1 MLSTRAAPSKAV
13 SLSRTAVRGLATVQ
27 DGTPKRTY
35 GGLKDQDRIFQNLY
49 GRYPADLASA
59 KKMGDWHK
67 TKEIILKGHDWI
79 INEVKAS
86 GLRGRGGAG
95 FPSGLKWSFMN
106 FKDWD
111 KDTKPRYLVVN
122 ADEGEPGTCKDREIM
137 RKDPHKLVEGCLV
150 AGRAMNATAAYIYIR
165 GEFVYEAQVL
175 QNAINEAYK
184 EGLIGK
190 NACGSGY
197 DFDVFIHRGGGA
209 YVCGEETSLIESLE
223 GKPGKPRLKPRSPLP
238 SVSSAALLRSPTSRR
253 WPWRST
259 ICRRG
264 GSWFAGFGRE
274 RNQGTKLYC
283 ISGHV
288 NNPCTVEEEM
298 SIPLR
303 ELIDKHCGGVRGGWD
318 NLQAIIPGGS
328 STPILPKS
336 VCDDQLM
343 DFDALKD
350 SQSGLG
356 TAAVIVMDKSAD
368 VVRAI
373 ARLSHFYRHESCGQ
387 CTPCR
392 EGSKWTEQIMSRFEK
407 GQGREREIDML
418 QELTKQV
425 EGHTICALGEAFAW
439 PIQGLIRHFRPEL
452 EARMQNFAKENGEAL
467 AGGWARDTRA
477 QGKLTSP
484 GM

>member
-1 MLSTRAAPSKAV
+1 MDTGADTAPE
-13 SLSRTAVRGLATVQ
+13 Q
-27 DGTPKRTY
+27 
-35 GGLKDQDRIFQNLY
+35 
-49 GRYPADLASA
+49 
-59 KKMGDWHK
+59 
-67 TKEIILKGHDWI
+67 
-79 INEVKAS
+79 
-86 GLRGRGGAG
+86 
-95 FPSGLKWSFMN
+95 SFMN
-106 FKDWD
+106 PKGWEND
-111 KDTKPRYLVVN
+111 KKPRYLVVN

-137 RKDPHKLVEGCLV
+137 RKDPHKLVEGCLI

-165 GEFVYEAQVL
+165 GEFAYEAAIL
-175 QNAINEAYK
+175 QEAINEAYAD
-184 EGLIGK
+184 GLIGK

-197 DFDVFIHRGGGA
+197 DFDVYVHRGAGA

-223 GKPGKPRLKPRSPLP
+223 GKPGKPRLKPPFP
-238 SVSSAALLRSPTSRR
+238 AAIGLFGCASTVTNVETVAVAP
-253 WPWRST
+253 T

-288 NNPCTVEEEM
+288 NNPVTVEEEM

-318 NLQAIIPGGS
+318 NLLAVIPGGS
-328 STPILPKS
+328 STPVLPKH
-336 VCDDQLM
+336 VCDNQLM

-356 TAAVIVMDKSAD
+356 TAAVIVMDKSTD
-368 VVRAI
+368 IVRAI

-407 GQGREREIDML
+407 GQGRLREIDMI

-425 EGHTICALGEAFAW
+425 EGHTICGMYPKPPSPRETSCIMLTFTLLALGEAFAW

-452 EARMQNFAKENGEAL
+452 EKRMQDFAQKSGGEAL
-467 AGGWARDTRA
+467 AGGWAHDTRA
-477 QGKLTSP
+477 KGQLVAP
-484 GM
+484 GQ